1 MLFVFMALDLA
12 NLVCI
17 AGRGCYTYCRR
28 LCQSD
33 DIAYQQQNDGVAP
46 LIREEAI
53 VPPNPYEAEMARFR
67 DWQRANEGAVARQRQ
82 EEEKYNAAHPQLDN
96 RMLQNLAPHERLEIE
111 RFRSDERWEATRLAI
126 LTRAAENRAAQ
137 HDAGVAVLGDLE
149 ANEDAIN

>member
-1 MLFVFMALDLA
+1 MLSILIHTQAFFFCLIGAVVH
-12 NLVCI
+12 VCR
-17 AGRGCYTYCRR
+17 ACYRR
-28 LCQSD
+28 CQEND
-33 DIAYQQQNDGVAP
+33 QQNDGAAP

-82 EEEKYNAAHPQLDN
+82 EEKYNAAHPQLDN

>member
-1 MLFVFMALDLA
+1 MLSILMHTQVFLFCVIGGIIHACRA
-12 NLVCI
+12 
-17 AGRGCYTYCRR
+17 CYRC
-28 LCQSD
+28 CQENND
-33 DIAYQQQNDGVAP
+33 MQNDGAAP
-46 LIREEAI
+46 LIHEEAI

-96 RMLQNLAPHERLEIE
+96 RILQNLAPHERLEIE

>member
-1 MLFVFMALDLA
+1 MLSILIHTQAFFFCLIGAVVH
-12 NLVCI
+12 VCR
-17 AGRGCYTYCRR
+17 ACYRR
-28 LCQSD
+28 CQEND
-33 DIAYQQQNDGVAP
+33 QQNDGAAP

>member
-1 MLFVFMALDLA
+1 MLFVFIALDLA
-12 NLVCI
+12 NLVCV
-17 AGRGCYTYCRR
+17 AGTGAYNYCRR
-28 LCQSD
+28 LCQSN
-33 DIAYQQQNDGVAP
+33 DIAYQQQNDGAAP

-111 RFRSDERWEATRLAI
+111 RFRSDERWEATRLAT
-126 LTRAAENRAAQ
+126 LTLSAENRVAL
-137 HDAGVAVLGDLE
+137 HDADIAILGDLE